1 MKKIL
6 FVIFTEN
13 FSWGAAILA
22 SLAQRHGWLAD
33 ILFLPRENTSE
44 RFISYA
50 EDFRPDVVAISF
62 MSYNR
67 RQAFKVADISQQMGM
82 KVIAGGVHPTF
93 LPEDVVETGFFD
105 AVVVGDGMGVLEDLL
120 DRAHQLVAGSS
131 LLIQG
136 KRHADRMFYTRL
148 FYSASQIK
156 RMENTR
162 SAMLLSSQGCPFKC
176 RFCASGALDY
186 LAYNPDEIVGMMDK
200 LHIGY
205 GVNNFQFFDDLFAH
219 SAQRVSSIHNS
230 VISHFGM
237 NAGIKY
243 GNFVQARTNTFNESI
258 AEELV
263 KMGVSCVNFGI
274 ETASPKLL
282 DFLNKKQS
290 QENCYKA
297 MNICKDYGLVRK
309 VNLMFGLPTQDKEDY
324 EASLRFVKETNPE
337 IKTCFFFVPMPGS
350 DLYDYCFS
358 HGYMPEHYNRNR
370 FDWFDDQPDGFVDIQ
385 CRLKNVDYEMAM
397 DYKNRIEKSDDQVE
411 FLSQQVSL
419 VDRQPWVILGTSKT
433 YYFKRFIERLSSIKP
448 SNCLGYIDLEED
460 GGFAVD
466 SALPIQKYDKGNPLK
481 PSVCTTYCYLNGDD
495 FKFIRKA
502 TDEHFGQIPLISF
515 ASYKNHSLDDIEQL
529 TRGTKNNECHPV
541 CHSERSEESLS

>member
-22 SLAQRHGWLAD
+22 SMAQRHGWLAD
-33 ILFLPRENTSE
+33 VLFLPRENTSE
-44 RFISYA
+44 RFISHV

-67 RQAFKVADISQQMGM
+67 RQAFKVADISRQMGM

-93 LPEDVVETGFFD
+93 LPEDVISTGFFD
-105 AVVVGDGMGVLEDLL
+105 AVVVGDGMGVLENLL
-120 DRAHQLVAGSS
+120 DRTHQLVAGGSE
-131 LLIQG
+131 LIQG
-136 KRHADRMFYTRL
+136 KRHADRMLYTRL
-148 FYSASQIK
+148 FYSDSQIK
-156 RMENTR
+156 RMEDTR

-186 LAYNPDEIVGMMDK
+186 LAYNPDEIVGMMDT
-200 LHIGY
+200 LYTGY

-219 SAQRVSSIHNS
+219 SAQRCSSIHQA
-230 VISHFGM
+230 VLAHFGS
-237 NAGIKY
+237 NSDIKY

-263 KMGVSCVNFGI
+263 KMGVTCVNFGI

-282 DFLNKKQS
+282 DFLNKKQT

-324 EASLRFVKETNPE
+324 DASLRFVNETNPE
-337 IKTCFFFVPMPGS
+337 IKSCFFFVPMPGS

-358 HGYMPEHYNRNR
+358 NGYMPGHYNRNR
-370 FDWFDDQPDGFVDIQ
+370 FDWFDDQPDGFADIQ
-385 CRLKNVDYEMAM
+385 CRLKNVDYEMAT
-397 DYKNRIEKSDDQVE
+397 DYKNRIEKSDHQVE
-411 FLSQQVSL
+411 FLSQQVRL
-419 VDRQPWVILGTSKT
+419 IDRQPWVILGTSKT
-433 YYFKRFIERLSSIKP
+433 YYFKRFIERLSLIEP
-448 SNCLGYIDLEED
+448 SNCLGYIDLDDD
-460 GGFAVD
+460 GGFPVD
-466 SALPIQKYDKGNPLK
+466 AGLCIRRYDKNYPVT
-481 PSVCTTYCYLNGDD
+481 PVVCTTYCYIDGDD
-495 FKFIRKA
+495 FKFMRRAADK
-502 TDEHFGQIPLISF
+502 HFGEIPLISL
-515 ASYKNHSLDDIEQL
+515 ASYKNHSLGDIERL
-529 TRGTKNNECHPV
+529 TRMAKNTWNFIDPHHDDKV
-541 CHSERSEESLS
+541 